1 LADSLS
7 LQHGLKLDLKQILAT
22 NPVVFCKMRDAVVVI
37 ETQRDKVLA
46 DLKHKT
52 SFVLLIYVE
61 EGSSPSAF
69 QAFEIPLW

>member
-1 LADSLS
+1 
-7 LQHGLKLDLKQILAT
+7 
-22 NPVVFCKMRDAVVVI
+22 MRDAVVVI